1 MSFKFF
7 ADEVA
12 FREQTERQATMP
24 GVTRPSFRCAKCG
37 CSKGV
42 SGRKRLSVGW
52 RCADC
57 EEALQDRL
65 ARKAMKGAA

>member
-1 MSFKFF
+1 MQMKYPG
-7 ADEVA
+7 ADLA
-12 FREQTERQATMP
+12 DYREQTERQATMP

-52 RCADC
+52 LCAEC
-57 EEALQDRL
+57 HQAREY
-65 ARKAMKGAA
+65 RKAIKEAA

>member
-1 MSFKFF
+1 MMDMRYPGH
-7 ADEVA
+7 ALQQYQDETKRKA
-12 FREQTERQATMP
+12 QMP

-52 RCADC
+52 LCAEC
-57 EEALQDRL
+57 HQAREY
-65 ARKAMKGAA
+65 RKAIKEAS